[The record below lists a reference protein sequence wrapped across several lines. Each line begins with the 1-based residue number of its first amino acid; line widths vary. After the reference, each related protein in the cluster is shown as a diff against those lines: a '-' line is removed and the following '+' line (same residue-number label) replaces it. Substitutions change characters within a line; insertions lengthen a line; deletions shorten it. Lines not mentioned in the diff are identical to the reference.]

1 MPEVRTNGGDLL
13 MDIKDMKADAELE
26 AAAIEINWE
35 SLENPTYRKEF
46 EEVLQKASAFL
57 PDLESLYTK
66 LTSGKSVLTP
76 DEDTPL
82 DYGDVEKYSGLVG
95 EELYSTYVL
104 TSLYE
109 KYTLIQNIVGSDKK
123 SPLDNQS
130 PIDYI

>member
-1 MPEVRTNGGDLL
+1 MN
-13 MDIKDMKADAELE
+13 IKDIKADAELE

-82 DYGDVEKYSGLVG
+82 GYADVEKYSGLVG
-95 EELYSTYVL
+95 EELFEAYVL

>member
-1 MPEVRTNGGDLL
+1 MN
-13 MDIKDMKADAELE
+13 IKDIKADAEIE
-26 AAAIEINWE
+26 ACGIEINWE

-57 PDLESLYTK
+57 PELESLYTK

-82 DYGDVEKYSGLVG
+82 GYADVEKYSGLVE

-104 TSLYE
+104 NAVYE
-109 KYTLIQNIVGSDKK
+109 KYTLINSIVGTDTM
-123 SPLDNQS
+123 PLP
-130 PIDYI
+130 PINDLS

>member
-1 MPEVRTNGGDLL
+1 MN
-13 MDIKDMKADAELE
+13 IKDIKADAELE

-57 PDLESLYTK
+57 PELESLYTK

-82 DYGDVEKYSGLVG
+82 GYADVEKYSGLVG

-104 TSLYE
+104 NAVYE
-109 KYTLIQNIVGSDKK
+109 KYTLINSIVGTDKK
-123 SPLDNQS
+123 SPLDNQP

>member
-1 MPEVRTNGGDLL
+1 MPEVWTNGGDLL

-46 EEVLQKASAFL
+46 EEVLQKASTFL

-66 LTSGKSVLTP
+66 LISGKSVLTP

-82 DYGDVEKYSGLVG
+82 DYGDVEKYSGLVE
-95 EELYSTYVL
+95 EELYAAYVL
-104 TSLYE
+104 NAVYQ
-109 KYTLIQNIVGSDKK
+109 KYTLINSIVGSDKK